1 MSFDSYK
8 KDFPIFSY
16 WDSKRKPLVYLDS
29 AATTQKPQVVIDALD
44 EYYKKYNANVHRG
57 TYELSQLATDL
68 YENARTEAAHF
79 INAPQCESVVFTRN
93 ATEAINLVAYAWGLN
108 NLHKGDEIVLSE
120 MEHHSNLVPWHIIS
134 RHTGAV
140 MKFIRLTGDYQL
152 DMESLREIIGP
163 RTKVVSVVHVSNVLG
178 TINPVKEISRLAR
191 EAGAI
196 SIIDGAQS
204 APHMPVDVTDIGCDF
219 YAFSGHKM
227 CGPTGIGGLYG
238 RYELLDKM
246 EPFLGGGEMINEVL
260 PSTSSYA
267 KPPYKFE
274 AGTPNIAGAIGLKAA
289 IEYLKKIGMQ
299 NILSHEIELGD
310 YACKRLEDIGGIRI
324 FRPPTG
330 GTGVIS
336 FTLEDV
342 HPHDISTILD
352 SEGIA
357 IRAGHHCAQPLM
369 RKLQVQSTARA
380 SFYVYNDKSDVEKL
394 AGALEKSAAI
404 FKPRRKADPGHD
416 VRDSEHNTMSKDRHV
431 PK

>member
-1 MSFDSYK
+1 MTFDNMK

-16 WDSKRKPLVYLDS
+16 WDSKGKPLVYLDS
-29 AATTQKPQVVIDALD
+29 AATTQKPQTVIDALE
-44 EYYKKYNANVHRG
+44 EYYGQYNANVHRG
-57 TYELSQLATDL
+57 TYELSQLATDF
-68 YENARTEAAHF
+68 YESARAKVARF
-79 INAPQCESVVFTRN
+79 INAPQSESVIFTRN

-108 NLHKGDEIVLSE
+108 NLHKGDEIVLTE

-140 MKFIRLTGDYQL
+140 LKFVKLNSQYHL
-152 DMESLREIIGP
+152 DLQSLIEVLGP
-163 RTKVVSVVHVSNVLG
+163 RTKAVSVVHVSNVLG
-178 TINPVKEISRLAR
+178 TINPVKEITRLAR

-204 APHMPVDVTDIGCDF
+204 APHMPVDVADMGCDF

-289 IEYLKKIGMQ
+289 VEYMESIGTQKIMQ
-299 NILSHEIELGD
+299 HEIELGD
-310 YACKRLEDIGGIRI
+310 YACSRLASIDGIRI

-336 FTLEDV
+336 FTLEGV

-352 SEGIA
+352 AEGIA

-404 FKPRRKADPGHD
+404 FKPRRKAD
-416 VRDSEHNTMSKDRHV
+416 VAK
-431 PK
+431 